1 MERQTSVR
9 GGAVQR
15 RRQITQF
22 HAGPRRTLPS
32 RPRRPV
38 AGGGDARAFD
48 GRRVADLVLACVAL
62 VVTAPIALV
71 AIIAIKLDDRGPVLY
86 RQRRYGKHLRSFTVL
101 KFRTMTHGAPST
113 LHESYIAKA
122 VTNGHT
128 SDESLLKLTD
138 DPRVTRVGRILR
150 RLSVDE
156 LPQLLNVLAGDMSI
170 IGPRPAI
177 GYELRFYEAHHYE
190 RFAVRPGM
198 TGLWQVSGRSRLSFA
213 EMLDQDVE
221 YARRQSLRL
230 DLLILA
236 KTPAAILGGSA

>member
-1 MERQTSVR
+1 
-9 GGAVQR
+9 
-15 RRQITQF
+15 
-22 HAGPRRTLPS
+22 
-32 RPRRPV
+32 
-38 AGGGDARAFD
+38 
-48 GRRVADLVLACVAL
+48 
-62 VVTAPIALV
+62 
-71 AIIAIKLDDRGPVLY
+71 
-86 RQRRYGKHLRSFTVL
+86 
-101 KFRTMTHGAPST
+101 
-113 LHESYIAKA
+113 
-122 VTNGHT
+122 
-128 SDESLLKLTD
+128 
-138 DPRVTRVGRILR
+138 
-150 RLSVDE
+150 
-156 LPQLLNVLAGDMSI
+156 MSI